1 LRPINIRLKRLRTDI
16 DSVHRVEET
25 VKAVKRRYNSTQRAA
40 QAAATRR
47 AVLDAAGQVF
57 VRRGYI
63 GATVAEI
70 AATAGVAVDTLY
82 ATVGSKPVLLRE
94 LVETAISGTDTAV
107 PAEDRDYVRAVHAA
121 TSAEE
126 KLRIYATAVVAI
138 QHRLAPV
145 FLALRDAAATDGEC
159 ARLWTEISERRARN
173 MRQFAVEL
181 RHTGQLRDDLS
192 DEEVA
197 DVVWSMN
204 AAEYWLLLVGQ
215 RGWTPERFGVWLV
228 DAWNRLL
235 LSPAAPAQHLDR

>member
-1 LRPINIRLKRLRTDI
+1 M
-16 DSVHRVEET
+16 
-25 VKAVKRRYNSTQRAA
+25 
-40 QAAATRR
+40 
-47 AVLDAAGQVF
+47 
-57 VRRGYI
+57 

-94 LVETAISGTDTAV
+94 LVETAISGTDTAA

-126 KLRIYATAVVAI
+126 KLEIYASAVVAI

-145 FLALRDAAATDGEC
+145 FLALRDAAATDSEC

-215 RGWTPERFGVWLV
+215 RGWTAERFGVWLV
-228 DAWNRLL
+228 DAWKRLL
-235 LSPAAPAQHLDR
+235 LSPAAPAGRLDR

>member
-1 LRPINIRLKRLRTDI
+1 MPSLRDIGPKRFRTDI
-16 DSVHRVEET
+16 DRVDLVEDP

-40 QAAATRR
+40 QAAATRQ
-47 AVLDAAGQVF
+47 AVLDAARQVF
-57 VRRGYI
+57 LQRGYI

-94 LVETAISGTDTAV
+94 LVETAISGTDTAM
-107 PAEDRDYVRAVHAA
+107 PAEDRDYVQAIRAA

-126 KLRIYATAVVAI
+126 KLEIYAAAVVAI
-138 QHRLAPV
+138 QQRLAPV
-145 FLALRDAAATDGEC
+145 FVALRDAAVTDSAC
-159 ARLWTEISERRARN
+159 ARLWDEISQRRAAN

-192 DEEVA
+192 DDEVA
-197 DVVWSMN
+197 DVIWSMN

-215 RGWTPERFGVWLV
+215 RGWTPQRFGDWLV
-228 DAWNRLL
+228 YAWKRLL
-235 LSPAAPAQHLDR
+235 L

>member
-1 LRPINIRLKRLRTDI
+1 VHDALPADIGPKRFRTDI
-16 DSVHRVEET
+16 DRVDLVEDP

-40 QAAATRR
+40 QAAATRQ
-47 AVLDAAGQVF
+47 AVLDAARQVF
-57 VRRGYI
+57 MQRGYI

-94 LVETAISGTDTAV
+94 LVETAISGTDTAM
-107 PAEDRDYVRAVHAA
+107 PAEDRDYVQAIRAA

-126 KLRIYATAVVAI
+126 KLEIYAAAVVAI
-138 QHRLAPV
+138 QQRLAPV
-145 FLALRDAAATDGEC
+145 FVALRDAAVTDSAC
-159 ARLWTEISERRARN
+159 ARLWDEISERRAAN

-192 DEEVA
+192 DDEVA
-197 DVVWSMN
+197 DVIWSMN

-215 RGWTPERFGVWLV
+215 RGWTPQRFGDWLV
-228 DAWNRLL
+228 YAWKRLL
-235 LSPAAPAQHLDR
+235 L

>member
-1 LRPINIRLKRLRTDI
+1 M
-16 DSVHRVEET
+16 EET
-25 VKAVKRRYNSTQRAA
+25 VKAAKRRYNSTQRAE

-47 AVLDAAGQVF
+47 AVLDAAREVF

-63 GATVAEI
+63 GSTVAEI

-107 PAEDRDYVRAVHAA
+107 PAEDRDYVKAIHKA

-126 KLRIYATAVVAI
+126 KLEIYAAAVVAI
-138 QHRLAPV
+138 QQRLAPV
-145 FLALRDAAATDGEC
+145 FVALRDAAATDSAC
-159 ARLWTEISERRARN
+159 ARLWNEISERRSSN
-173 MRQFAVEL
+173 MHQFAVEL

-197 DVVWSMN
+197 DVIWSMN

-215 RGWTPERFGVWLV
+215 RGWTPERFGDWLI
-228 DAWNRLL
+228 DAWKRLL
-235 LSPAAPAQHLDR
+235 LHPAAPARRLDR

>member
-1 LRPINIRLKRLRTDI
+1 M
-16 DSVHRVEET
+16 EEP
-25 VKAVKRRYNSTQRAA
+25 VKATKRRYNSTQRAA

-47 AVLDAAGQVF
+47 AVLDAAREVF

-94 LVETAISGTDTAV
+94 LAETAISGADTAV
-107 PAEDRDYVRAVHAA
+107 PAEDRDYVKATRAA

-126 KLRIYATAVVAI
+126 KLEIYAAAVVAI
-138 QHRLAPV
+138 QQRLAPV
-145 FLALRDAAATDGEC
+145 FAALRDAAATDTAC
-159 ARLWTEISERRARN
+159 AQLWNDISERRARN

-181 RHTGQLRDDLS
+181 RNTGQLRDDLS
-192 DEEVA
+192 NQEVA
-197 DVVWSMN
+197 DVIWSMN

-215 RGWTPERFGVWLV
+215 RGWTAERFGDWLV
-228 DAWNRLL
+228 DAWKRLL
-235 LSPAAPAQHLDR
+235 LYPPTPARRLGQ

>member
-1 LRPINIRLKRLRTDI
+1 MPSLRDIGPKRFRTDI
-16 DSVHRVEET
+16 DRVDLVEDP

-40 QAAATRR
+40 QAAATRQ
-47 AVLDAAGQVF
+47 AVLDAARQVF
-57 VRRGYI
+57 LQRGYI

-94 LVETAISGTDTAV
+94 LVETAISGTDTAM
-107 PAEDRDYVRAVHAA
+107 PAEDRDYVQAIRAA

-126 KLRIYATAVVAI
+126 KLEIYAAAVVAI
-138 QHRLAPV
+138 QQRLAPV
-145 FLALRDAAATDGEC
+145 FVALRDAAVTDSAC
-159 ARLWTEISERRARN
+159 ARLWDEISERRAAN

-192 DEEVA
+192 DDEVA
-197 DVVWSMN
+197 DVIWSMN

-215 RGWTPERFGVWLV
+215 RGWTPQRFGDWLV
-228 DAWNRLL
+228 YAWKRLL
-235 LSPAAPAQHLDR
+235 L